1 MNKLFTWGVR
11 TLTKASKVR
20 EFQIRIIWC
29 ASKILCKCKKD
40 TKKKFYYA
48 TAYLFQT
55 QDGFEWY
62 LSFLYQ
68 DKSHFY
74 NRMFDKM
81 IHTLIS
87 LHQEDRTLN
96 SRVVMTVYFTSTSM
110 RYHLKIKLLKKFT
123 IFIFPP
129 NAIFEVGLSTSMIE
143 VWNWFIMLR
152 KIFSCK
158 PLFSLLPITK
168 FWRQI

>member
-1 MNKLFTWGVR
+1 MQKEHE
-11 TLTKASKVR
+11 KKVLLR
-20 EFQIRIIWC
+20 N
-29 ASKILCKCKKD
+29 
-40 TKKKFYYA
+40 
-48 TAYLFQT
+48 AYLFQT

-96 SRVVMTVYFTSTSM
+96 SKIGQQKYKFVLFHLPFQRPLFRWHEGLQNHQTS
-110 RYHLKIKLLKKFT
+110 
-123 IFIFPP
+123 
-129 NAIFEVGLSTSMIE
+129 N
-143 VWNWFIMLR
+143 
-152 KIFSCK
+152 K
-158 PLFSLLPITK
+158 PLVLAAFEA
-168 FWRQI
+168 FCFV